1 MKLNRFKKSKM
12 TRAAVAAFC
21 GTASLV
27 ATTDVIAQAALDRV
41 TVTGSAIRR
50 VEAETALPIQVLS
63 KQDIERTGATSTE
76 ELMNSIS
83 ALSSSGGT
91 NNSTGAGLSTYGLS
105 SISLRGIGEERTLV
119 LVNGRRL
126 ATFGNGTGAVNV
138 NAIPLAAIERV
149 EVFKDGASA
158 IYGSDAIAGVINFI
172 LVKSFKGIELSAT
185 GGTPT
190 TSGGGKT
197 QRASITAGFGD
208 AEARGFGGVVSASFE
223 KETALFGKDRSYSK
237 SATKLPFYSSGAT
250 GQGNIEG
257 AIIPGAFPNDRVPVF
272 GNSPGRG
279 YGNPLAKSGECAKI
293 LMQLDPT
300 TTNKGAPF
308 CSFDTGPFVGLVPER
323 ELFNLTGSASFK
335 LNPLVELFAEG
346 LYSKSTVVQTYQP
359 SPLRRSFMTTDN
371 ILLAA
376 KVDPALIIYPTNPNY
391 PTAYL
396 NQMAALGGTVG
407 AGFANLIG
415 KPLAITSRVFDFGGR
430 QQTDESEQSRVVVG
444 AKGTVPGI
452 YYGSHDYEVALSTNQ
467 SKLAGGVTAGYFS
480 QLAYARVI
488 NDPLSNWNPWGDG
501 GVQTGALA
509 DKLKSAIYVGPSL
522 TGKTKVDSIDG
533 RITGDMMKL
542 PGGQADYAVGMQLR
556 RESIVRT
563 PSPAS
568 EGGDVAGFG
577 GAVAPLDRNRTV
589 KSLNAE
595 LNFPILNSLDVSG
608 AARFD
613 KYNDIGS
620 ATSWGVNA
628 RWQPTPGVLLR
639 ASMNTGFRAPTLG
652 DLWLPQV
659 LGSTEQFNDPA
670 TGQTDL
676 QVNGVTG
683 GNPNLK
689 PERSKQ
695 KAAGFVIAPTK
706 ELSVGVDFFQAQ
718 IRDILATPTAQEVVS
733 NFRAGDAGFASL
745 VTLNGNDVDT
755 IQTIISNAGTAKV
768 AGVDVFGAW
777 RRAMGDGN
785 RIDVGLNGTLMTK
798 FDQTSPGG
806 VVYHKIGTLVD
817 AAGNPVI
824 SSSGN
829 LTGVVLRWKHALT
842 FAWTSGGW
850 TTAVTQRYSS
860 RYEAGHDLNDERTFI
875 PAQALYDLNVSY
887 RGLLKNL
894 TVSAGAKNVFNK
906 QPATFV
912 PVSNQFQSGYDVMQY
927 DPRGRFIYATATYRF
942 Q

>member
-1 MKLNRFKKSKM
+1 MKSNRFKKTKI
-12 TRAAVAAFC
+12 TRALVVAFC
-21 GTASLV
+21 GTASIA
-27 ATTDVIAQAALDRV
+27 ATTDVIAQSSLERV

-50 VEAETALPIQVLS
+50 IEAETALPVQVIT
-63 KQDIERTGATSTE
+63 KQEIERTGATSTE
-76 ELMNSIS
+76 ELMNFVS

-126 ATFGNGTGAVNV
+126 ATFANGTGAVNV
-138 NAIPLAAIERV
+138 NAIPIAAIERV

-158 IYGSDAIAGVINFI
+158 IYGSDAIAGVVNFI
-172 LVKSFKGIELSAT
+172 LVKSFKGVELSAT
-185 GGTPT
+185 AGTPT
-190 TSGGGKT
+190 TSGGGKN
-197 QRASITAGFGD
+197 QRASLTAGFGD
-208 AEARGFGGVVSASFE
+208 LEARGFGGVLSASFE
-223 KETALFGKDRSYSK
+223 KETALFGRDREYAK

-257 AIIPGAFPNDRVPVF
+257 ALIPGTFPNDRVAPF
-272 GNSPGRG
+272 GNSPGSG
-279 YGNPLAKSGECAKI
+279 YGNPLAKTDECAKV
-293 LMQLDPT
+293 LMVLSPT
-300 TTNKGAPF
+300 KTNKGAPF
-308 CSFDTGPFVGLVPER
+308 CAFDTGPFVGLVPDR

-359 SPLRRSFMTTDN
+359 SPLRRSFLTTN
-371 ILLAA
+371 NTLLAA
-376 KVDPALIIYPTNPNY
+376 KVDPALIIYPSNPNY
-391 PTAYL
+391 PIAYL
-396 NQMAALGGTVG
+396 NEMAALGGTNG
-407 AGFANLIG
+407 PNFANLIG

-430 QQTDESEQSRVVVG
+430 QSTDESEQGRVVLG

-452 YYGSHDYEVALSTNQ
+452 FYGSHDYEVAFSSNQ
-467 SKLAGGVTAGYFS
+467 SKLKGGVTGGYFS
-480 QLAYARVI
+480 TTAYARVI
-488 NDPLSNWNPWGDG
+488 SDPLSNWNPWGSG

-509 DKLKSAIYVGPSL
+509 DKLQSAIYVGPTL
-522 TGKTKVDSIDG
+522 TGKTRADSVDA

-556 RESIVRT
+556 RESIVRA
-563 PSPAS
+563 PSAAA
-568 EGGDVAGFG
+568 EGGDIAGLG
-577 GAVAPLDRNRTV
+577 GAVVPLDKSRTV
-589 KSLNAE
+589 QSVHTE
-595 LNFPILNSLDVSG
+595 LNFPITNALDISG

-613 KYNDIGS
+613 KYNDIGN

-628 RWQPTPGVLLR
+628 RFQPTQGVLLR

-689 PERSKQ
+689 PERSRQ
-695 KAAGFVIAPTK
+695 RAVGLVIAPTK
-706 ELSVGVDFFQAQ
+706 ELSVGIDLFQAN

-733 NFRAGDAGFASL
+733 NFRAGDAGYAKL

-755 IQTIISNAGTAKV
+755 VQTIISNAGTAKI

-777 RRAMGDGN
+777 RRPFGEGN
-785 RIDVGLNGTLMTK
+785 RLDVAMNGTLMTK

-842 FAWTSGGW
+842 VAWTSGGW
-850 TTAVTQRYSS
+850 TTALTQRYSS

-875 PAQALYDLNVSY
+875 PAQAYYDLNLSY

-894 TVSAGAKNVFNK
+894 TLSAGAKNVFNK

-912 PVSNQFQSGYDVMQY
+912 PVSNQFQNGYDVMQY
-927 DPRGRFIYATATYRF
+927 DPRGRFVYATATYRF